1 MSDYRYSVTL
11 RVTHPNIDP
20 DKITGELGIE
30 PFRKWKVGENRATP
44 VGTLLEGIN
53 KESYWA
59 ANMQSEKKLLSTEV
73 YMEDYLVKLNNELK
87 RHKSYFAELIDSGGC
102 IEYFIGWFSAD
113 NVGLTLSRELMKQTA
128 ELGIEIGLC
137 AYVGE
142 E

>member
-1 MSDYRYSVTL
+1 MSDYTYSISL
-11 RVTHPNIDP
+11 RITHPNIDP
-20 DKITGELGIE
+20 GKITDKLGFE
-30 PFRKWKVGENRATP
+30 PFRKWKAGENRMTP
-44 VGTLLEGIN
+44 VGTLLEGEN

-59 ANMQSEKKLLSTEV
+59 ADMHNEKKLKSTDV
-73 YMEDYLVKLNNELK
+73 YMEDYLVELNNRLK
-87 RHKSYFAELIDSGGC
+87 SQKSYFAELIATGGC

-113 NVGLTLSRELMKQTA
+113 NVGLTLNTELMKQTA